1 MNIYIPYKIRLV
13 NNHRLAESVVEW
25 AMKFVSFCPIC
36 GSETFTSSVICSDC
50 KAELD
55 SECFD
60 SFMVRCPD
68 CFYPRISDQYACSRC
83 SCGKTHKLYPVARYG
98 GSLSYSI
105 VDSFKFHN
113 KKKFAPVVAL
123 YLSRALEKLDP
134 SHEAILSPIPC
145 SAERLAEYGWD
156 QMEEVCKALRRPYV
170 HLLKRNTDYGVQQKS
185 LSRSQRELVS
195 ANRFC
200 LADDCPGIEELK
212 KKKIIVIDDII
223 TTGSTM
229 EAALTVLENNGF
241 TDVSGASWLAEL

>member
-1 MNIYIPYKIRLV
+1 
-13 NNHRLAESVVEW
+13 
-25 AMKFVSFCPIC
+25 MKFVSLCPIC
-36 GSETFTSSVICSDC
+36 GSETFTSSLICTDC
-50 KAELD
+50 KAQLD

-60 SFMVRCPD
+60 SFMDRCPD

-83 SCGKTHKLYPVARYG
+83 FCGKTHRLYPVASYC

-113 KKKFAPVVAL
+113 RKQFAPVVAL
-123 YLSRALEKLDP
+123 YLFRALEKLDP
-134 SHEAILSPIPC
+134 SYEAILSPIPC
-145 SAERLAEYGWD
+145 SAGRLAKYGWD
-156 QMEEVCKALRRPYV
+156 QMKEVCKALKRPYV
-170 HLLKRNTDYGVQQKS
+170 HLLKRNTEYDIQQKS

-229 EAALTVLENNGF
+229 EAAISLLESNGF

>member
-1 MNIYIPYKIRLV
+1 M
-13 NNHRLAESVVEW
+13 VEW

-36 GSETFTSSVICSDC
+36 GSETFASSVICDDC
-50 KAELD
+50 KSELD

-68 CFYPRISDQYACSRC
+68 CFYPRISEQYACPRC
-83 SCGKTHKLYPVARYG
+83 SSGKTHRLYPVARYG
-98 GSLSYSI
+98 GGLSYSI
-105 VDSFKFHN
+105 VDSFKFRN
-113 KKKFAPVVAL
+113 KKQFAPVVAL

-134 SHEAILSPIPC
+134 SNQAILSPIPC
-145 SAERLAEYGWD
+145 SAARLAKYGWD
-156 QMEEVCKALRRPYV
+156 QMEEVCKALKRPYI
-170 HLLKRNTDYGVQQKS
+170 HLLKRNTNYEFQQKS
-185 LSRSQRELVS
+185 LSRSQRRLVS
-195 ANRFC
+195 AGRFR

-229 EAALTVLENNGF
+229 EAALSLLENSGF

>member
-1 MNIYIPYKIRLV
+1 
-13 NNHRLAESVVEW
+13 
-25 AMKFVSFCPIC
+25 MKFASLCPIC
-36 GSETFTSSVICSDC
+36 GSETFTSSVICTGC
-50 KAELD
+50 KAQLD
-55 SECFD
+55 AECFD
-60 SFMVRCPD
+60 SFMFRCPD

-83 SCGKTHKLYPVARYG
+83 SCGKTHRLYPVARYD

-113 KKKFAPVVAL
+113 KKQFASVVAL
-123 YLSRALEKLDP
+123 FLSRALEKLDP

-145 SAERLAEYGWD
+145 SAGRLARFGWD
-156 QMEEVCKALRRPYV
+156 QMEEVCKALKRPYV
-170 HLLKRNTDYGVQQKS
+170 HLLKRNTDFDVQQKS

-212 KKKIIVIDDII
+212 KKRIIVIDDII

-229 EAALTVLENNGF
+229 EAAISLLEKNGF